1 MDTIFFNG
9 CIRTLDDS
17 EKVAEAVG
25 IENGRIVFVGTD
37 KEAEAFSCKKRID
50 LKGRL
55 MLPGFVDTHMHMLH
69 YAFVERSVKLFD
81 CTSVEEMLAAAKKR
95 LEESKGQKL
104 TWLYCRGWNEEHF
117 DKPRYPHKDELD
129 ALSTEIPIIMVRV
142 CGHVAVCNS
151 CGLELLKK
159 IPEFP
164 EIEKEVDLDTGLLKE
179 NAVQFYS
186 SVLEAPSQ
194 EEVEGYIKYSAKKL
208 NECGFTGVQSDDLAS
223 LPGKNWRR
231 IMASYKALDARGEL
245 SIRHYEQ
252 CLFERAED
260 AKAFIE
266 EGYRTGQRG
275 DHFTIGP
282 MKLIQDGSLG
292 ARTAAMNEPYED
304 SPGNTGII
312 TFSQEELDDLFAFF
326 DRHQM
331 QAAVHCIGDRAM
343 DMVIEAAAKRKMRI
357 VLNPS
362 PYNTQ
367 IDSCDLSKVNLFLV
381 NEIEGAQM
389 TGKEDLSDILDEMIT
404 RYPKAGIVMTLGGDG
419 CVYQDAQRRFYQ
431 DSLHVPVKNTTGA
444 VDTFTGY
451 FLASLV
457 SGMDV
462 RECLMVATR
471 AAAIA
476 VTREGAADSI
486 PTRQEVREIDLDFER
501 PQEHGMESGD

>member
-9 CIRTLDDS
+9 CIRTLDNS

-194 EEVEGYIKYSAKKL
+194 EEVEGYIRYSAKKL
-208 NECGFTGVQSDDLAS
+208 NECGFTGVQSDDLA
-223 LPGKNWRR
+223 
-231 IMASYKALDARGEL
+231 
-245 SIRHYEQ
+245 
-252 CLFERAED
+252 
-260 AKAFIE
+260 
-266 EGYRTGQRG
+266 
-275 DHFTIGP
+275 
-282 MKLIQDGSLG
+282 
-292 ARTAAMNEPYED
+292 
-304 SPGNTGII
+304 
-312 TFSQEELDDLFAFF
+312 
-326 DRHQM
+326 
-331 QAAVHCIGDRAM
+331 V
-343 DMVIEAAAKRKMRI
+343 
-357 VLNPS
+357 
-362 PYNTQ
+362 
-367 IDSCDLSKVNLFLV
+367 
-381 NEIEGAQM
+381 
-389 TGKEDLSDILDEMIT
+389 
-404 RYPKAGIVMTLGGDG
+404 
-419 CVYQDAQRRFYQ
+419 
-431 DSLHVPVKNTTGA
+431 
-444 VDTFTGY
+444 
-451 FLASLV
+451 
-457 SGMDV
+457 
-462 RECLMVATR
+462 
-471 AAAIA
+471 
-476 VTREGAADSI
+476 
-486 PTRQEVREIDLDFER
+486 
-501 PQEHGMESGD
+501 

>member
-9 CIRTLDDS
+9 CIRTLDNS

-194 EEVEGYIKYSAKKL
+194 EEVEGYIRYSAKKL

-304 SPGNTGII
+304 SPENTGIV
-312 TFSQEELDDLFAFF
+312 TFSQDELDDLFAFF

-343 DMVIEAAAKRKMRI
+343 DMVIEAAAKSPYRKDNKKAETTKLLEENYQLSIAMSEYKQVIFDILSPLTEQAEKELLADEPLKDQIMAMRKMSGTVQSIMNLYSRKHVMDGMRI
-357 VLNPS
+357 DVKMAEL
-362 PYNTQ
+362 
-367 IDSCDLSKVNLFLV
+367 K
-381 NEIEGAQM
+381 
-389 TGKEDLSDILDEMIT
+389 KELEAAKKL
-404 RYPKAGIVMTLGGDG
+404 P
-419 CVYQDAQRRFYQ
+419 
-431 DSLHVPVKNTTGA
+431 A
-444 VDTFTGY
+444 VTGY
-451 FLASLV
+451 DEELKNYQSFLSSVESFMKDMQKAR
-457 SGMDV
+457 DK
-462 RECLMVATR
+462 
-471 AAAIA
+471 
-476 VTREGAADSI
+476 GAYSDADYNAMSDAYEYGLSVI
-486 PTRQEVREIDLDFER
+486 
-501 PQEHGMESGD
+501 